1 MDYPNTPYHLEKT
14 KTYSK
19 ISFTL
24 DKSDQLYIPFSEVE
38 NGSYPFTGR
47 GFTGS
52 DNIVLPEYKLTGKR
66 AFQTGDIIT
75 VFDGKTG
82 QSLKQYEFIK
92 DEGWFQIK

>member
-1 MDYPNTPYHLEKT
+1 MDYPNTPYDLEKT

-52 DNIVLPEYKLTGKR
+52 DNIVLPEYKLSKNHVFIDGDMISIHNS
-66 AFQTGDIIT
+66 QTGEIT
-75 VFDGKTG
+75 RRYGFT
-82 QSLKQYEFIK
+82 K
-92 DEGWFQIK
+92 DNGWELLE

>member
-52 DNIVLPEYKLTGKR
+52 DNIVLLEYKLYKDHVFIEGDMISIHNSQIGEIIKR
-66 AFQTGDIIT
+66 YGFKEDKGWI
-75 VFDGKTG
+75 F
-82 QSLKQYEFIK
+82 LK
-92 DEGWFQIK
+92 